1 MLLAEASI
9 PYDIVHEME
18 EINEDFPKTDL
29 VRFLSLCI
37 VCLVCRVVSCRASYR
52 VTRQGS
58 GDRCQ

>member
-29 VRFLSLCI
+29 VRFLFL
-37 VCLVCRVVSCRASYR
+37 CLVCRVVPCVLPSDASR
-52 VTRQGS
+52 LW
-58 GDRCQ
+58 